1 MGYGAKSDFTKDL
14 TSSPGSSKYNLKTIF
29 DDNRRSKKGFS
40 ISLSREVRL
49 NLCQKI
55 PSKGYIP
62 LDPLKV
68 PAPNKYHN
76 MSVDKG
82 NQYSMRQKTKIM
94 DKTMSI

>member
-49 NLCQKI
+49 NLC
-55 PSKGYIP
+55 
-62 LDPLKV
+62 
-68 PAPNKYHN
+68 
-76 MSVDKG
+76 
-82 NQYSMRQKTKIM
+82 
-94 DKTMSI
+94 